1 MTTSLFKLEFVLLF
15 DRMIRAVG
23 QLTFQHKCSYQAD
36 LDINYIFWGF
46 RGGVCSFKRVCCA
59 LPVRSSRML
68 ILYSLPPFL
77 VHSSQ
82 PETLSDP

>member
-36 LDINYIFWGF
+36 LDINYIFWGVS
-46 RGGVCSFKRVCCA
+46 VCSLQFQKSVHY
-59 LPVRSSRML
+59 
-68 ILYSLPPFL
+68 LYDPPGC
-77 VHSSQ
+77 
-82 PETLSDP
+82 